1 MSRKAIALTIIGS
14 GLVVVV
20 LCILGWYGY
29 QTHDEQLLIDQA
41 QSSELLHG
49 TRSAVVADEIRSQEL
64 RNLESTYGPEP
75 KEAPCRNSPQI

>member
-29 QTHDEQLLIDQA
+29 QTHDEQLLIDQV

-49 TRSAVVADEIRSQEL
+49 TRVQSADEIRQEL
-64 RNLESTYGPEP
+64 RNLESTYGASRS
-75 KEAPCRNSPQI
+75 EARDTVKAFH